1 MDRVVKKI
9 KIVLAAVSL
18 IAGTISGWVVG
29 LVVYRLV
36 AVSMFAHPVSSAD
49 IEAMGFW
56 LAAATAVTVPFA
68 HLPILAWLN
77 HGTARPSVRAIRA
90 LILGIL
96 LSPLAAAVLALM
108 WSGGKVSAIFTPETA
123 LATVWAAFI
132 GAGLMAPAAWFGDT
146 WSSISQ

>member
-1 MDRVVKKI
+1 LLEDEMKI
-9 KIVLAAVSL
+9 MFAAVSL
-18 IAGTISGWVVG
+18 IGGTASGWVVG
-29 LVVYRLV
+29 LMVYRLV

-49 IEAMGFW
+49 VEAMGFW
-56 LAAATAVTVPFA
+56 LAVATAMTVPFV
-68 HLPILAWLN
+68 HLPIIVWLN
-77 HGTARPSVRAIRA
+77 HRAAKPSMRAARA

-96 LSPLAAAVLALM
+96 LGPLPAAVLALM
-108 WSGGKVSAIFTPETA
+108 WSGGRVSALFTPETA